1 MTQRWGVPN
10 LILQRINTC
19 LLNQVFI
26 RIYRNALWLNSNKQT
41 QVFWVNEPFLMQIVV
56 LYWSNNDAQL
66 AVGRLNADKRN

>member
-26 RIYRNALWLNSNKQT
+26 RIYRNASWCRSNKQT
-41 QVFWVNEPFLMQIVV
+41 QVYWANEPFLGRVVV
-56 LYWSNNDAQL
+56 LYWPNNDGQL
-66 AVGRLNADKRN
+66 VVGRLDADKIE

>member
-26 RIYRNALWLNSNKQT
+26 RIYRNASWCSSNRQT
-41 QVFWVNEPFLMQIVV
+41 KIFWAIKPFLMHIVV